1 MAKKSLKAA
10 SDDGKSKNLMKSD
23 DPKTFAKY
31 LDAIPG
37 NHVKS
42 NQEIFYILSCYL
54 IAYFNNHYTTYLI
67 VNAVTF
73 VFWCCVHII
82 LSNLQVRLNA
92 KL

>member
-1 MAKKSLKAA
+1 MAKKSLKAT

-42 NQEIFYILSCYL
+42 NQEIFYILYFCL
-54 IAYFNNHYTTYLI
+54 IAYFNNHYTTLFDSYRCYFRF
-67 VNAVTF
+67 F
-73 VFWCCVHII
+73 VLRSHYTKQFT
-82 LSNLQVRLNA
+82 SYA
-92 KL
+92 